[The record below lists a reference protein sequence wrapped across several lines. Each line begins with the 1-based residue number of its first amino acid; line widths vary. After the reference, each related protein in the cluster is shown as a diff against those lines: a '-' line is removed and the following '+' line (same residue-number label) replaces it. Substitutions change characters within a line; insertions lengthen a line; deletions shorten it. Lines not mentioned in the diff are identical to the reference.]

1 MISSSFGTKA
11 KNWLY
16 YFITVFGG
24 VYLHEIG
31 HCAVAWVY
39 GKRAIPTPAKEYL
52 LDAVSSNTQLYISL
66 GGILGTVLFSFLI
79 FYLFIKSPLTF
90 PQPVFA
96 ASLASPGLY
105 CFLFLLKGRG
115 HDATEFQEAQ
125 AAMGFSYSGHM
136 VDYLFVFIFLLGI
149 FLWVRFTK
157 PSIKAIPGLLLA
169 SVITVV
175 FIAGL
180 QTINNRIFDPLFSQ

>member
-1 MISSSFGTKA
+1 MIFQNFRTGI

-16 YFITVFGG
+16 YFTTVFAG

-31 HCAVAWVY
+31 HCAVAWVN
-39 GKRAIPTPAKEYL
+39 GKRAVPTPAKEYL

-66 GGILGTVLFSFLI
+66 GGVLGTVMFSLIIFFLFT
-79 FYLFIKSPLTF
+79 KSPLTF

-96 ASLASPGLY
+96 ASMALPGLY
-105 CFLFLLKGRG
+105 SFLFFLKGRG

-125 AAMGFSYSGHM
+125 AAMGLSYSGHAI
-136 VDYLFVFIFLLGI
+136 DYIFLGLFLTGVV
-149 FLWVRFTK
+149 LWVRLSK
-157 PSIKAIPGLLLA
+157 PSIKMLPQLLLA
-169 SVITVV
+169 FVITIV

-180 QTINNRIFDPLFSQ
+180 QTINNRIFDPLFIH